1 MAKAIRLSRE
11 LNENGVTLIDNA
23 FIYSYMTEAS
33 GDAVKVY
40 LYGLAA
46 SNRDNTIED
55 IALEMGL
62 DVVSITKIYD
72 YWREQG
78 LVRII
83 SDSPFMVEYLPVGGG
98 NRYLKKYKPE
108 KYEEFNKD
116 LQDLFPEQ
124 HLTPNKFLGFIDII
138 EEYKMQPNAMLL
150 ITKYCVNYKSG
161 RVHTNYVLAVAK
173 DWATSGILTVKD
185 VDKRLKEIEV
195 LSEVIREVFVALK
208 LKSAPDIS
216 DKELYIK
223 WTKSWGYDHESIV
236 FVAGTVKRGGMSKL
250 DSTLDKYYRK
260 GIFTLEAIKEQ
271 KKYIEKAHDTALA
284 VLKNLGIYYENIE
297 PVIDVYISAW
307 FDKGFDSDAIILLA
321 KYAFKRGIKS
331 LETMDNIIGKFY
343 KLGYINVKGINEYIG
358 LMIEKD
364 NRIKA
369 LIALTGSSRR
379 VSEADRQFYDTWNSV
394 WGFEQDM
401 LECAARVAV
410 GKAHPFQ
417 YMNAT
422 LSRWKN
428 EGIDTVERAESAA
441 ASMVAASTTN
451 KAGKG
456 VADKSFG
463 TAREYSKEELE
474 GVFGDPDDIDNFLN
488 SI

>member
-11 LNENGVTLIDNA
+11 LNENGVTLVDNA
-23 FIYSYMTEAS
+23 FIYSYMPDAPAE
-33 GDAVKVY
+33 AVKVY

-46 SNRDNTIED
+46 ANRDNAIED
-55 IALEMGL
+55 IALELGL
-62 DVVSITKIYD
+62 EISQITKIYD

-78 LVRII
+78 LVRIV
-83 SDSPFMVEYLPVGGG
+83 SDSPFMVEYLPVSGG

-124 HLTPNKFLGFIDII
+124 HLTPNKFLGFIDVI

-150 ITKYCVNYKSG
+150 IARYCVNYKG
-161 RVHTNYVLAVAK
+161 DRVHTNYVIAVAK
-173 DWATSGILTVKD
+173 DWAASGILTVKD
-185 VDKRLKEIEV
+185 VDKRLKEMEV

-208 LKSAPDIS
+208 LKSTPDIR

-223 WTKSWGYDHESIV
+223 WNNSWGYDHESIV

-271 KKYIEKAHDTALA
+271 KKYIEKAQETALA
-284 VLKNLGIYYENIE
+284 TLKSLGLYYDNIE
-297 PVIDVYISAW
+297 PVIDVYISVW
-307 FDKGFDSDAIILLA
+307 FDKGFESDAIVLLA

-331 LETMDNIIGKFY
+331 LEAMDNVINKFY
-343 KLGYINVKGINEYIG
+343 KLGYVTVKGINEYIG
-358 LMIEKD
+358 LMVEKD
-364 NRIKA
+364 NSIRA
-369 LIALTGSSRR
+369 LITLVGSSRR
-379 VSEADRQFYDTWNSV
+379 VSEADRQFYDIWNSV

-401 LECAARVAV
+401 LECAARMAV

-428 EGIDTVERAESAA
+428 EGIDSVERAESAA
-441 ASMVAASTTN
+441 ASLAAVMP
-451 KAGKG
+451 KATGKG
-456 VADKSFG
+456 AADKSFG

-474 GVFGDPDDIDNFLN
+474 GVFGDSDDIDNFLN

>member
-11 LNENGVTLIDNA
+11 LNENGVTLVDNA
-23 FIYSYMTEAS
+23 FIYSYMPDAPAE
-33 GDAVKVY
+33 AVKVY
-40 LYGLAA
+40 LYGLATA
-46 SNRDNTIED
+46 NRDNAIED

-62 DVVSITKIYD
+62 EVVQVAKIFD

-83 SDSPFMVEYLPVGGG
+83 SDSPLMVEYLPVNGG

-116 LQDLFPEQ
+116 LQDLFKDQ
-124 HLTPNKFLGFIDII
+124 QLTPNKYLAFIDVI

-150 ITKYCVNYKSG
+150 IAKYCVKYKG
-161 RVHTNYVLAVAK
+161 DRVHTNYVVAVAK
-173 DWATSGILTVKD
+173 DWAASGTLTVKD
-185 VDKRLKEIEV
+185 VDKRLKEIEL
-195 LSEVIREVFVALK
+195 LSDVIREVFVALK
-208 LKSAPDIS
+208 LKSMPDIR

-223 WTKSWGYDHESIV
+223 WNNSWGYDHESIV
-236 FVAGTVKRGGMSKL
+236 FVASTVKRGGMDRL

-271 KKYIEKAHDTALA
+271 KKYIEKAQDTALST
-284 VLKNLGIYYENIE
+284 LKNLGLYYDNIE
-297 PVIDVYISAW
+297 PVIDVYISVW

-331 LETMDNIIGKFY
+331 LEAMDNIINKFY
-343 KLGYINVKGINEYIG
+343 KLGYVTVKGINEYIG

-364 NRIKA
+364 NKIKA
-369 LIALTGSSRR
+369 LITLIGSSRR
-379 VSEADRQFYDTWNSV
+379 VSEADRQFYDVWNSV

-401 LECAARVAV
+401 LECAARMAV

-441 ASMVAASTTN
+441 ASMATIMT
-451 KAGKG
+451 KATGKG
-456 VADKSFG
+456 AADKSFG

-474 GVFGDPDDIDNFLN
+474 GIFGDPDDIDNFLN

>member
-11 LNENGVTLIDNA
+11 LNENGVTLVDNA
-23 FIYSYMTEAS
+23 FIYSYMPDAPAE
-33 GDAVKVY
+33 AVKVY
-40 LYGLAA
+40 LYGLATA
-46 SNRDNTIED
+46 NRDNAIED

-62 DVVSITKIYD
+62 EVVQVAKIFD

-83 SDSPFMVEYLPVGGG
+83 SDSPLMVEYLPVNGG

-108 KYEEFNKD
+108 KYEEFNRD
-116 LQDLFPEQ
+116 LQDLFKEQ
-124 HLTPNKFLGFIDII
+124 DLTPNKYLAFIDVI

-150 ITKYCVNYKSG
+150 IAKYCVNYKG
-161 RVHTNYVLAVAK
+161 DRVHTNYVLAVAK
-173 DWATSGILTVKD
+173 DWAASGILTVKD

-208 LKSAPDIS
+208 IKNAPDIR

-223 WTKSWGYDHESIV
+223 WNNSWGYDHESIV
-236 FVAGTVKRGGMSKL
+236 FVANTVKRGGMAKL

-271 KKYIEKAHDTALA
+271 KKYIEKAQDTALA
-284 VLKNLGIYYENIE
+284 TLKNLGLYYDNIE
-297 PVIDVYISAW
+297 PVIDVYISVW
-307 FDKGFDSDAIILLA
+307 FDKGFDTDAIILLA

-331 LETMDNIIGKFY
+331 LEAMDNIINKFY
-343 KLGYINVKGINEYIG
+343 KLGYVTVKGINEYIG
-358 LMIEKD
+358 LMVEKD
-364 NRIKA
+364 NKIKA
-369 LIALTGSSRR
+369 LITLIGSSRR
-379 VSEADRQFYDTWNSV
+379 VSEADRQFYDIWNSA

-401 LECAARVAV
+401 LECAARMAV

-428 EGIDTVERAESAA
+428 DGIDSVERAESAA
-441 ASMVAASTTN
+441 ASMATVMT
-451 KAGKG
+451 KATGKG
-456 VADKSFG
+456 AADKSFG

>member
-11 LNENGVTLIDNA
+11 LNENGVTLVDNA
-23 FIYSYMTEAS
+23 FIYSYMPDAPAE
-33 GDAVKVY
+33 AVKVY
-40 LYGLAA
+40 LYGLATA
-46 SNRDNTIED
+46 NRDNAIED

-62 DVVSITKIYD
+62 EVVQVAKIFD

-83 SDSPFMVEYLPVGGG
+83 SDSPFMVEYLPVSGG

-124 HLTPNKFLGFIDII
+124 HLTPNKFLGFIDVI

-150 ITKYCVNYKSG
+150 IAKYCVNYKG
-161 RVHTNYVLAVAK
+161 DRVHTNYVLAVAK
-173 DWATSGILTVKD
+173 DWAASGILTVKD

-208 LKSAPDIS
+208 IKSAPDIR

-223 WTKSWGYDHESIV
+223 WNNSWGYDHESIV
-236 FVAGTVKRGGMSKL
+236 FVANTVKRGGMAKL

-271 KKYIEKAHDTALA
+271 KKYIEKAQDTALA
-284 VLKNLGIYYENIE
+284 TLKNLGLYYDNIE
-297 PVIDVYISAW
+297 PVIDVYISVW
-307 FDKGFDSDAIILLA
+307 FDKGFDTDAIILLA

-331 LETMDNIIGKFY
+331 LEAMDNIINKFY
-343 KLGYINVKGINEYIG
+343 KLGYVTVKGINEYIG
-358 LMIEKD
+358 LMVEKD
-364 NRIKA
+364 NKIKA
-369 LIALTGSSRR
+369 LITLIGSSRR
-379 VSEADRQFYDTWNSV
+379 VSEADRQFYDIWNSA
-394 WGFEQDM
+394 WGFEQEM
-401 LECAARVAV
+401 LECAARMAV

-428 EGIDTVERAESAA
+428 DGIDSVERAESAA
-441 ASMVAASTTN
+441 ASMATVMT
-451 KAGKG
+451 KATGKG
-456 VADKSFG
+456 AADKSFG

>member
-11 LNENGVTLIDNA
+11 LNENGVTLVDNA
-23 FIYSYMTEAS
+23 FIYSYMPDAPAE
-33 GDAVKVY
+33 AVKVY
-40 LYGLAA
+40 LYGLATA
-46 SNRDNTIED
+46 NRDNAIED

-62 DVVSITKIYD
+62 EVVQVAKIFD

-83 SDSPFMVEYLPVGGG
+83 SDSPLMVEYLPVSGG

-124 HLTPNKFLGFIDII
+124 HLTPNKFLGFIDVI
-138 EEYKMQPNAMLL
+138 EEFKMQPNAMLL
-150 ITKYCVNYKSG
+150 IAKYCVNYKG
-161 RVHTNYVLAVAK
+161 DRVHTNYVLAVAK
-173 DWATSGILTVKD
+173 DWAASGILTVKD

-208 LKSAPDIS
+208 IKNAPDIR

-223 WTKSWGYDHESIV
+223 WNNSWGYDHESIV
-236 FVAGTVKRGGMSKL
+236 FVANTVKRGGMAKL

-271 KKYIEKAHDTALA
+271 KKYIEKAQDTALA
-284 VLKNLGIYYENIE
+284 TLKNLGLYYDNIE
-297 PVIDVYISAW
+297 PVIDVYISVW
-307 FDKGFDSDAIILLA
+307 FDKGFDTDAIILLA

-331 LETMDNIIGKFY
+331 LEAMDNIINKFY
-343 KLGYINVKGINEYIG
+343 KLGYVTVKGINEYIG
-358 LMIEKD
+358 LMVEKD
-364 NRIKA
+364 NKIKA
-369 LIALTGSSRR
+369 LITLIGSSRR
-379 VSEADRQFYDTWNSV
+379 VSEADRQFYDIWNSA
-394 WGFEQDM
+394 WGFEQEM
-401 LECAARVAV
+401 LECAARMAV

-428 EGIDTVERAESAA
+428 DGIDSVERAESAA
-441 ASMVAASTTN
+441 ASMATVMT
-451 KAGKG
+451 KATGKG
-456 VADKSFG
+456 AADKSFG

>member
-11 LNENGVTLIDNA
+11 LNENGVTLVDNA
-23 FIYSYMTEAS
+23 FIYSYMPDAPAE
-33 GDAVKVY
+33 AVKVY
-40 LYGLAA
+40 LYGLATA
-46 SNRDNTIED
+46 NRDNAIED

-62 DVVSITKIYD
+62 EVVQVAKIFD

-83 SDSPFMVEYLPVGGG
+83 SDSPFMVEYLPVSGG

-124 HLTPNKFLGFIDII
+124 HLTPNKFLGFIDVI

-150 ITKYCVNYKSG
+150 IAKYCVNYKG
-161 RVHTNYVLAVAK
+161 DRVHTNYVLAVAK
-173 DWATSGILTVKD
+173 DWAASGILTVKD

-208 LKSAPDIS
+208 IKSAPDIR

-223 WTKSWGYDHESIV
+223 WNNSWGYDHESIV
-236 FVAGTVKRGGMSKL
+236 FVANTVKRGGMAKL
-250 DSTLDKYYRK
+250 DSMLDKYYRK

-271 KKYIEKAHDTALA
+271 KKYIEKAQDTALA
-284 VLKNLGIYYENIE
+284 TLKNLGLYYDNIE
-297 PVIDVYISAW
+297 PVIDVYISVW
-307 FDKGFDSDAIILLA
+307 FDKGFDTDAIILLA

-331 LETMDNIIGKFY
+331 LEAMDNIINKFY
-343 KLGYINVKGINEYIG
+343 KLGYVTVKGINEYIG
-358 LMIEKD
+358 LMVEKD
-364 NRIKA
+364 NKIKA
-369 LIALTGSSRR
+369 LITLIGSSRR
-379 VSEADRQFYDTWNSV
+379 VSEADRQFYDIWNSA
-394 WGFEQDM
+394 WGFEQEM
-401 LECAARVAV
+401 LECAARMAV

-428 EGIDTVERAESAA
+428 DGIDSVERAESAA
-441 ASMVAASTTN
+441 ASMATVMT
-451 KAGKG
+451 KATGKG
-456 VADKSFG
+456 AADKSFG

>member
-11 LNENGVTLIDNA
+11 LNENGVTLVDNA
-23 FIYSYMTEAS
+23 FIYSYMPDAPAE
-33 GDAVKVY
+33 AVKVY
-40 LYGLAA
+40 LYGLATA
-46 SNRDNTIED
+46 NRDNAIED

-62 DVVSITKIYD
+62 EVVQVAKIFD

-83 SDSPFMVEYLPVGGG
+83 SDSPLMVEYLPVNGG

-116 LQDLFPEQ
+116 LQDLFKDQ
-124 HLTPNKFLGFIDII
+124 QLTPNKYLAFIDVI

-150 ITKYCVNYKSG
+150 IAKYCVKYKG
-161 RVHTNYVLAVAK
+161 DRVHTNYVVAVAK
-173 DWATSGILTVKD
+173 DWAASGTLTVKD
-185 VDKRLKEIEV
+185 VDKRLKEIEL
-195 LSEVIREVFVALK
+195 LSDVIREVFVALK
-208 LKSAPDIS
+208 LKSMPDIR

-223 WTKSWGYDHESIV
+223 WNNSWGYDHESIV
-236 FVAGTVKRGGMSKL
+236 FVASTVKRGGMDRL

-271 KKYIEKAHDTALA
+271 KKYIEKAQDTALST
-284 VLKNLGIYYENIE
+284 LKNLGLYYDNIE
-297 PVIDVYISAW
+297 PVIDVYISVW

-331 LETMDNIIGKFY
+331 LEAMDNIINKFY
-343 KLGYINVKGINEYIG
+343 KLGYVTVKGINEYIG

-364 NRIKA
+364 NKIKA
-369 LIALTGSSRR
+369 LITLIGSSRR
-379 VSEADRQFYDTWNSV
+379 VSEADRQFYDVWNSV

-401 LECAARVAV
+401 LECAARMAV

-428 EGIDTVERAESAA
+428 EGIDTVERAESAT
-441 ASMVAASTTN
+441 ASMATVMPKCT
-451 KAGKG
+451 GKG
-456 VADKSFG
+456 AMDKSFG

-474 GVFGDPDDIDNFLN
+474 GIFGDPDDIDNFLN

>member
-11 LNENGVTLIDNA
+11 LNENGVTLVDNA
-23 FIYSYMTEAS
+23 FIYSYMPDAPAE
-33 GDAVKVY
+33 AVKVY

-46 SNRDNTIED
+46 ANSDNAIED
-55 IALEMGL
+55 IALEIGL
-62 DVVSITKIYD
+62 EISQIAKIYD

-78 LVRII
+78 LVRIV
-83 SDSPFMVEYLPVGGG
+83 SDSPFMVEYLPVSGG

-124 HLTPNKFLGFIDII
+124 HLTPNKFLGFIDVI
-138 EEYKMQPNAMLL
+138 EEFKMQPNAMLL
-150 ITKYCVNYKSG
+150 IAKYCVNYKG
-161 RVHTNYVLAVAK
+161 DRVHTNYVLAVAR
-173 DWATSGILTVKD
+173 DWAASGILTVKD

-208 LKSAPDIS
+208 LKSTPDIR

-223 WTKSWGYDHESIV
+223 WNNSWGYDHESIV
-236 FVAGTVKRGGMSKL
+236 FVANTVKRGGMAKL

-271 KKYIEKAHDTALA
+271 KKYIEKAQDTALA
-284 VLKNLGIYYENIE
+284 TLKNLGLYYDNIE
-297 PVIDVYISAW
+297 PVIDVYISVW
-307 FDKGFDSDAIILLA
+307 FDKGFETDAIILLA

-331 LETMDNIIGKFY
+331 LEAMDNIINKFY
-343 KLGYINVKGINEYIG
+343 KLGYVTVKGINEYIG
-358 LMIEKD
+358 LMVEKD
-364 NRIKA
+364 NKIKA
-369 LIALTGSSRR
+369 LITLVGSSRR
-379 VSEADRQFYDTWNSV
+379 VSEADRQFYDTWNSA

-401 LECAARVAV
+401 LECAARMAV

-428 EGIDTVERAESAA
+428 EGIDSVERAESAA
-441 ASMVAASTTN
+441 ASMAAVMP
-451 KAGKG
+451 KATGKG
-456 VADKSFG
+456 AADKSFG

-474 GVFGDPDDIDNFLN
+474 GVFGDSDDIDNFLN

>member
-11 LNENGVTLIDNA
+11 LNENGVTLVDNA
-23 FIYSYMTEAS
+23 FIYSYMPDAPAE
-33 GDAVKVY
+33 AVKVY
-40 LYGLAA
+40 LYGLATA
-46 SNRDNTIED
+46 NRDNAIED

-62 DVVSITKIYD
+62 EVVQVAKIFD

-83 SDSPFMVEYLPVGGG
+83 SDSPLMVEYLPVNGG

-116 LQDLFPEQ
+116 LQDLFKDQ
-124 HLTPNKFLGFIDII
+124 QLTPNKYLAFIDVI

-150 ITKYCVNYKSG
+150 IAKYCVKYKG
-161 RVHTNYVLAVAK
+161 DRVHTNYVVAVAK
-173 DWATSGILTVKD
+173 DWAASGTLTVKD
-185 VDKRLKEIEV
+185 VDKRLKEIEL
-195 LSEVIREVFVALK
+195 LSDVIREVFVALK
-208 LKSAPDIS
+208 LKSMPDIR

-223 WTKSWGYDHESIV
+223 WNNSWGYDHESIL
-236 FVAGTVKRGGMSKL
+236 FVAGTVKRGGMDRL

-271 KKYIEKAHDTALA
+271 KKYIEKAQDTALST
-284 VLKNLGIYYENIE
+284 LKNLGLYYDNIE
-297 PVIDVYISAW
+297 PVIDVYISVW

-331 LETMDNIIGKFY
+331 LEAMDNIINKFY
-343 KLGYINVKGINEYIG
+343 KLGYVTVKGINEYIG

-364 NRIKA
+364 NKIKA
-369 LIALTGSSRR
+369 LITLIGSSRR
-379 VSEADRQFYDTWNSV
+379 VSEADRQFYDVWNSV

-401 LECAARVAV
+401 LECAARMAV

-441 ASMVAASTTN
+441 ASMATVMP
-451 KAGKG
+451 KGAGKG
-456 VADKSFG
+456 AMDKSFG

-474 GVFGDPDDIDNFLN
+474 GIFGDPDDIDNFLN

>member
-11 LNENGVTLIDNA
+11 LNENGVTLVDNA
-23 FIYSYMTEAS
+23 FIYSYMPDAPAE
-33 GDAVKVY
+33 AVKVY
-40 LYGLAA
+40 LYGLATA
-46 SNRDNTIED
+46 NRDNAIED

-62 DVVSITKIYD
+62 EVVQVAKIFD

-83 SDSPFMVEYLPVGGG
+83 SDSPFMVEYLPVSGG

-124 HLTPNKFLGFIDII
+124 HLTPNKFLGFIDVI
-138 EEYKMQPNAMLL
+138 EEFKMQPNAMLL
-150 ITKYCVNYKSG
+150 IAKYCVNYKG
-161 RVHTNYVLAVAK
+161 DRVHTNYVLAVAK
-173 DWATSGILTVKD
+173 DWAASGILTVKD

-208 LKSAPDIS
+208 IKNAPDIR

-223 WTKSWGYDHESIV
+223 WNNSWGYDHESIV
-236 FVAGTVKRGGMSKL
+236 FVANTVKRGGMAKL

-271 KKYIEKAHDTALA
+271 KKYIEKAQDTALA
-284 VLKNLGIYYENIE
+284 TLKNLGLYYDNIE
-297 PVIDVYISAW
+297 PVIDVYISVW
-307 FDKGFDSDAIILLA
+307 FDKGFDTDAIILLA

-331 LETMDNIIGKFY
+331 LEAMDNIINKFY
-343 KLGYINVKGINEYIG
+343 KLGYVTVKGINEYIG
-358 LMIEKD
+358 LMVEKD
-364 NRIKA
+364 NKIKA
-369 LIALTGSSRR
+369 LITLIGSSRR
-379 VSEADRQFYDTWNSV
+379 VSEADRQFYDIWNSA
-394 WGFEQDM
+394 WGFEQEM
-401 LECAARVAV
+401 LECAARMAV

-428 EGIDTVERAESAA
+428 DGIDSVERAESAA
-441 ASMVAASTTN
+441 ASMATVMT
-451 KAGKG
+451 KATGKG
-456 VADKSFG
+456 AADKSFG

>member
-11 LNENGVTLIDNA
+11 LNENGVTLVDNA
-23 FIYSYMTEAS
+23 FIYSYMPDAPAE
-33 GDAVKVY
+33 AVKVY
-40 LYGLAA
+40 LYGLATA
-46 SNRDNTIED
+46 NRDNAIED

-62 DVVSITKIYD
+62 EVVQVAKIFD

-83 SDSPFMVEYLPVGGG
+83 SDSPLMVEYLPVNGG

-116 LQDLFPEQ
+116 LQDLFKDQ
-124 HLTPNKFLGFIDII
+124 QLTPNKYLTFIDVI

-150 ITKYCVNYKSG
+150 IAKYCVKYKG
-161 RVHTNYVLAVAK
+161 DRVHTNYVVAVAK
-173 DWATSGILTVKD
+173 DWAASGTLTVKD
-185 VDKRLKEIEV
+185 VDKRLKEIEL
-195 LSEVIREVFVALK
+195 LSDVIREVFVTLK
-208 LKSAPDIS
+208 LKSMPDIR

-223 WTKSWGYDHESIV
+223 WNNSWGYDHESIV
-236 FVAGTVKRGGMSKL
+236 FVASTVKRGGMDRL

-271 KKYIEKAHDTALA
+271 KKYIEKAQDTALST
-284 VLKNLGIYYENIE
+284 LKNLGLYYDNIE
-297 PVIDVYISAW
+297 PVIDVYISVW

-331 LETMDNIIGKFY
+331 LEAMDNIINKFY
-343 KLGYINVKGINEYIG
+343 KLGYVTVKGINEYIG
-358 LMIEKD
+358 LMIVKD
-364 NRIKA
+364 NKIKA
-369 LIALTGSSRR
+369 LITLIGSSRR
-379 VSEADRQFYDTWNSV
+379 VSEADRQFYDVWNSV

-401 LECAARVAV
+401 LECAARMAV

-428 EGIDTVERAESAA
+428 EGIDTVERAESAT
-441 ASMVAASTTN
+441 ASMATVMPKGT
-451 KAGKG
+451 GKG
-456 VADKSFG
+456 AMDKSFG

-474 GVFGDPDDIDNFLN
+474 GIFGDPDDIDNFLN

>member
-11 LNENGVTLIDNA
+11 LNENGVTLVDNA
-23 FIYSYMTEAS
+23 FIYSYMPDAPAE
-33 GDAVKVY
+33 AVKVY
-40 LYGLAA
+40 LYGLATA
-46 SNRDNTIED
+46 NRDNAIED

-62 DVVSITKIYD
+62 EVVQVAKIFD

-83 SDSPFMVEYLPVGGG
+83 SDSPLMVEYLPVSGG
-98 NRYLKKYKPE
+98 NRYLKKYKSE

-124 HLTPNKFLGFIDII
+124 HLTPNKFLGFIDVI
-138 EEYKMQPNAMLL
+138 EEFKMQPNAMLL
-150 ITKYCVNYKSG
+150 IAKYCVNYKG
-161 RVHTNYVLAVAK
+161 DRVHTNYVLAVAK
-173 DWATSGILTVKD
+173 DWAASGILTVKD

-208 LKSAPDIS
+208 IKNAPDIR

-223 WTKSWGYDHESIV
+223 WNNSWGYDHESIV
-236 FVAGTVKRGGMSKL
+236 FVANTVKRGGMAKL

-271 KKYIEKAHDTALA
+271 KKYIEKAQDTALA
-284 VLKNLGIYYENIE
+284 TLKNLGLYYDNIE
-297 PVIDVYISAW
+297 PVIDVYISVW
-307 FDKGFDSDAIILLA
+307 FDKGFDTDAIILLA

-331 LETMDNIIGKFY
+331 LEAMDNIINKFY
-343 KLGYINVKGINEYIG
+343 KLGYVTVKGINEYIG
-358 LMIEKD
+358 LMVEKD
-364 NRIKA
+364 NKIKA
-369 LIALTGSSRR
+369 LITLIGSSRR
-379 VSEADRQFYDTWNSV
+379 VSEADRQFYDIWNSA
-394 WGFEQDM
+394 WGFEQEM
-401 LECAARVAV
+401 LECAARMAV

-428 EGIDTVERAESAA
+428 DGIDSVERAESAA
-441 ASMVAASTTN
+441 ASMATVMT
-451 KAGKG
+451 KATGKG
-456 VADKSFG
+456 AADKSFG

>member
-11 LNENGVTLIDNA
+11 LNENGVTLVDNA
-23 FIYSYMTEAS
+23 FIYSYMPDAPAE
-33 GDAVKVY
+33 AVKVY

-46 SNRDNTIED
+46 ANRDNAIED
-55 IALEMGL
+55 IALELGL
-62 DVVSITKIYD
+62 EISQITKIYD

-78 LVRII
+78 LVRIV
-83 SDSPFMVEYLPVGGG
+83 SDSPFMVEYLPVSGG

-124 HLTPNKFLGFIDII
+124 HLTPNKFLGFIDVI

-150 ITKYCVNYKSG
+150 IARYCVNYKG
-161 RVHTNYVLAVAK
+161 DRVHTNYVIAVAK
-173 DWATSGILTVKD
+173 DWAASGILTVKD
-185 VDKRLKEIEV
+185 VDKRLKEMEV

-208 LKSAPDIS
+208 LKSTPDIR

-223 WTKSWGYDHESIV
+223 WNNSWGYDHESIV

-271 KKYIEKAHDTALA
+271 KKYIEKAQEAALA
-284 VLKNLGIYYENIE
+284 TLKSLGLYYDNIE
-297 PVIDVYISAW
+297 PVIDVYISVW
-307 FDKGFDSDAIILLA
+307 FDKGFESDAIVLLA

-331 LETMDNIIGKFY
+331 LEAMDNVINKFY
-343 KLGYINVKGINEYIG
+343 KLGYVTVKGINEYIG
-358 LMIEKD
+358 LMVEKD
-364 NRIKA
+364 NSIRA
-369 LIALTGSSRR
+369 LITLVGSSRR
-379 VSEADRQFYDTWNSV
+379 VSEADRQFYDIWNSV

-401 LECAARVAV
+401 LECAARMAV

-428 EGIDTVERAESAA
+428 EGINTVERAESAA
-441 ASMVAASTTN
+441 ASMAAVMP
-451 KAGKG
+451 KATGKG
-456 VADKSFG
+456 AADKSFG

-474 GVFGDPDDIDNFLN
+474 SVFGDSDDIDNFLN

>member
-11 LNENGVTLIDNA
+11 LNENGVTLVDNA
-23 FIYSYMTEAS
+23 FIYSYMPDAPAE
-33 GDAVKVY
+33 AVKVY
-40 LYGLAA
+40 LYGLATA
-46 SNRDNTIED
+46 NSDNAIED
-55 IALEMGL
+55 IALEIGL
-62 DVVSITKIYD
+62 EVIQIEKIYD

-78 LVRII
+78 LVRIV
-83 SDSPFMVEYLPVGGG
+83 SDSPFMVEYLPVSGG

-124 HLTPNKFLGFIDII
+124 HLTPNKFLGFIDVI
-138 EEYKMQPNAMLL
+138 EEFKMQPNAMLL
-150 ITKYCVNYKSG
+150 IAKYCVNYKG
-161 RVHTNYVLAVAK
+161 DRVHTNYVLAVAR
-173 DWATSGILTVKD
+173 DWAASGILTVKD

-208 LKSAPDIS
+208 LKSTPDIR

-223 WTKSWGYDHESIV
+223 WNNSWGYDHESIV
-236 FVAGTVKRGGMSKL
+236 FVANTVKRGGMAKL

-271 KKYIEKAHDTALA
+271 KKYIEKAQDTALA
-284 VLKNLGIYYENIE
+284 TLKNLGLYYDNIE
-297 PVIDVYISAW
+297 PVIDVYISVW
-307 FDKGFDSDAIILLA
+307 FDKGFETDAIVLLA

-331 LETMDNIIGKFY
+331 LEAMDNIINKFY
-343 KLGYINVKGINEYIG
+343 KLGYVTVKGINEYIG
-358 LMIEKD
+358 LMVEKD
-364 NRIKA
+364 NKIKA
-369 LIALTGSSRR
+369 LITLVGSSRR
-379 VSEADRQFYDTWNSV
+379 VSEADRQFYDIWNSA

-401 LECAARVAV
+401 LECAARMAV

-428 EGIDTVERAESAA
+428 EGIDSVERAESAA
-441 ASMVAASTTN
+441 ASMAAVMPKVT
-451 KAGKG
+451 GKG
-456 VADKSFG
+456 AADKSFG

-474 GVFGDPDDIDNFLN
+474 GVFGDSDDIDNFLN